1 MKQIMGWRKVCHF
14 YGGLNGGLRGGKVGS
29 AESRRELDKKAIFLA
44 WRSARSPRTDTLSTP
59 DQPEWLSLGKKALI
73 LIWLVLTLRF
83 VHSLASSTHGV
94 FSSSCRVTDCLNGNG

>member
-14 YGGLNGGLRGGKVGS
+14 YGGLNGGLRGGKAGS

-59 DQPEWLSLGKKALI
+59 DQPEWLSLGKKG
-73 LIWLVLTLRF
+73 TNF
-83 VHSLASSTHGV
+83 DLASVDT
-94 FSSSCRVTDCLNGNG
+94 